1 MAPRYLTEKWAGAL
15 SEALNDDERVRK
27 GVAGQQALVAFNVK
41 GGPDGDVDYY
51 YEFTGER
58 VEIHIGAPARDAD
71 ASISMP
77 YETAVQVSSGI
88 ISGQS
93 AMSGGKA
100 QATGNVMKVMALAGA
115 MQSAAD
121 IESDLDVDY

>member
-1 MAPRYLTEKWAGAL
+1 MAPRYLTDEWADAL
-15 SEALNDDERVRK
+15 SGALNDDEGVRK
-27 GVAGQQALVAFNVK
+27 GIAGQQALVAFAVK

-51 YEFTGER
+51 YEFTGDR
-58 VEIHIGAPARDAD
+58 LEIRIGAPPREAD
-71 ASISMP
+71 ATIAMP
-77 YETAVQVSSGI
+77 YETAVQVSSGV